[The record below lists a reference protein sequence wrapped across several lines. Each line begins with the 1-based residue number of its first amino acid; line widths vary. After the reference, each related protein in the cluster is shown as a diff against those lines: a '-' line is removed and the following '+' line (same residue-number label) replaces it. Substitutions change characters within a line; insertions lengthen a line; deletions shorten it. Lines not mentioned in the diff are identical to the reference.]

1 MKAGVFYKEG
11 DIRFDDFADPVCG
24 DDDVII
30 KVINKG
36 KEIPQEKLNRIF
48 ENFYRLD
55 SARTSRTGGSGLGLA
70 IAKEIVELHHGSIF
84 ASSDK
89 EETVF
94 TITLPKN

>member
-1 MKAGVFYKEG
+1 MIKNAISYSKDYT
-11 DIRFDDFADPVCG
+11 DINIDVHSMH
-24 DDDVII
+24 DDVII